1 MQYDISNIK
10 KFKIKNEKYLGFML
24 HMFGFIES
32 FTNVFAKL
40 NIYKYQ

>member
-10 KFKIKNEKYLGFML
+10 KILNKKYLAFML
-24 HMFGFIES
+24 HMFGFIEP
-32 FTNVFAKL
+32 FMNVFAKL